1 MIEIHGIHFDV
12 QWDKFEP
19 HSSFFIP
26 CLDTKE
32 AKRIIKLAVARYK
45 FKVRMKTTTK
55 DKVRGIRVWRVE

>member
-1 MIEIHGIHFDV
+1 MIEIHGINFDV

-32 AKRIIKLAVARYK
+32 SKRVIKLETTRHK

-55 DKVRGIRVWRVE
+55 DKVRGVRVWRVE

>member
-1 MIEIHGIHFDV
+1 MIEIHGINFDV

-26 CLDTKE
+26 CLDIKE
-32 AKRIIKLAVARYK
+32 AKRVIKLETTRHK

>member
-1 MIEIHGIHFDV
+1 MIEIHGINFDV

-26 CLDTKE
+26 CLDIKE
-32 AKRIIKLAVARYK
+32 AKRVIKLETTRHK

-55 DKVRGIRVWRVE
+55 DKVRGVRVWRVQ

>member
-1 MIEIHGIHFDV
+1 MIEIHGINFDV

-32 AKRIIKLAVARYK
+32 AKRVIRNMPKWVPGEIGGRSIRARCRLPIN
-45 FKVRMKTTTK
+45 FQLN
-55 DKVRGIRVWRVE
+55 

>member
-1 MIEIHGIHFDV
+1 MIEIHGINFDV

-32 AKRIIKLAVARYK
+32 AKRVI
-45 FKVRMKTTTK
+45 
-55 DKVRGIRVWRVE
+55 

>member
-1 MIEIHGIHFDV
+1 MIEIHGINFDV

-32 AKRIIKLAVARYK
+32 AKRVIKLETTRHK
-45 FKVRMKTTTK
+45 FKVRMKTTKK
-55 DKVRGIRVWRVE
+55 DKVSGVRVWRVE